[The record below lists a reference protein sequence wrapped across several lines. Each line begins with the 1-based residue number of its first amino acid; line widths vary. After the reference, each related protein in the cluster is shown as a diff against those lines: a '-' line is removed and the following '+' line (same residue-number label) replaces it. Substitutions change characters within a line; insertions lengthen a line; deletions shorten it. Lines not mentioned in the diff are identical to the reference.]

1 MKMFDTNTKNNQILI
16 EFISA
21 HFPITKM
28 RDGNSFKRAIK
39 IPKDYTGQ
47 HTMILFVNDKKFK
60 EIAYTTILW
69 FVKNTLGYTDE
80 EIKPTLHSYLQKI
93 K

>member
-1 MKMFDTNTKNNQILI
+1 MFDINSKNDEILI
-16 EFISA
+16 QFITA

-28 RDGNSFKRAIK
+28 RDGKSFKRAIK

-47 HTMILFVNDKKFK
+47 HTMILFVNDKKFN
-60 EIAYTTILW
+60 EIANTTILW

-80 EIKPTLHSYLQKI
+80 EIKKPLQSYLYKI